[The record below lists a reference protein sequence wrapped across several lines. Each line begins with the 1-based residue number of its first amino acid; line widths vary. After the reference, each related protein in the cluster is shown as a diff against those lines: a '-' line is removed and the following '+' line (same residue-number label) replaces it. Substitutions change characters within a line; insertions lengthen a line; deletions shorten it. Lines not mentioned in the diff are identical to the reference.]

1 MVYVGL
7 NGFGRIGKSIFL
19 QLLNHKTL
27 KIKAINVTKFDLKNF
42 KKDLENFLKGIELA
56 CDKDTTFLFTSP
68 GIDVSS
74 YLIKEKIKIF
84 CKKNLN
90 CFFIIFL

>member
-27 KIKAINVTKFDLKNF
+27 KIKAINVTKFDL
-42 KKDLENFLKGIELA
+42 ENLL
-56 CDKDTTFLFTSP
+56 
-68 GIDVSS
+68 S
-74 YLIKEKIKIF
+74 YV
-84 CKKNLN
+84 
-90 CFFIIFL
+90 